1 MPSSPIIEQ
10 LDRYI
15 ITDGFHIVVDLQRSL
30 GSWITDL
37 EGNRYLDCYSQFA
50 SQPLGWKHSAMIR
63 AQKDMGRS
71 GMCKLA
77 NSDMYSKEYE
87 NFVDKFAEVTEDFD
101 HYFLLRNQANH
112 FYCL

>member
-37 EGNRYLDCYSQFA
+37 EGYRYLDCY
-50 SQPLGWKHSAMIR
+50 
-63 AQKDMGRS
+63 
-71 GMCKLA
+71 
-77 NSDMYSKEYE
+77 
-87 NFVDKFAEVTEDFD
+87 
-101 HYFLLRNQANH
+101 
-112 FYCL
+112 